1 MMEVQGELEA
11 RMASLGVERFR
22 RQALETRQAGQATH
36 NRSMQIVLDAVI
48 VPTTAAILKFRDEA
62 GAHRAGR
69 RHTAVRFFAGI
80 EAEAL
85 AFIAAKLLLDGI
97 AQAQN
102 VTRLAVRIGS
112 TVEMEQRLAAFAHR
126 DAKNF
131 KGTVNWLNGQTDH
144 AEHRRKTLMRML
156 AEHGDDW
163 DRWSDRDRLLVGLKL
178 IELVCQ
184 SSGLFEVHTNPRKR
198 RQETTIEPTQRFRD
212 WLATLDM
219 QFELMAPEYLP
230 CVVPPKDWTGLT
242 GGGYHTDVFVNPLP
256 LVKTRHKAHRDAL
269 KKADLSFVMEQV
281 NVVQRTAWSI
291 NSRVLEVAKSLIQMG
306 VPVAGLPPMSD
317 QPIPTK
323 PADIETNEEARLAWR
338 KAAAPV
344 YRFNR
349 TIVSKRLLA
358 LKTVGVAEQFVQY
371 PAVYFPH
378 QLDFRGRVYA
388 VPQVLSPQGGDLA
401 KGLLQFAEGDPI
413 ETDEQAEWFLI
424 HGANSFGVDKVSFT
438 ERVQWAHDN
447 AAHIVQAA
455 QAPLDYLWWADADS
469 PFVFLAWCFEYL
481 AWMQSMIDGEEF
493 RTRVPIAMDGSCNG
507 LQHYSA
513 MLRDP
518 VAGAAVNLTPSEKPQ
533 DIYKEVADVVLG
545 NLKRIAKVDRV
556 ELLRAG
562 KNEEAVVADKE
573 ARLAYAWRH
582 FGIDR
587 KLTKRP
593 VMVLPYGGTQRSC
606 FQYVQEA
613 VEARI
618 LAGQDNPFGDELPE
632 AVQWL
637 AARVWEAIGEV
648 VLSARLAMGWLQD
661 VARVVTK
668 EGLPIKW
675 TAPSGFV
682 VVQAYPELTS
692 KQIETTLLGSRFA
705 PRLNEEN
712 PDVLDRRRQVNGI
725 APNFVHSLDAAAL
738 ILTVAKAYSRGI
750 TKFAMIHDSYGTTA
764 HHAPALAQAIRQTF
778 VEMYEPADTLDKFKA
793 EVVPE
798 HLAELVPSSPMVGG
812 LDLSDVLRSPYFFA

>member
-1 MMEVQGELEA
+1 MMEVQAELEA
-11 RMASLGVERFR
+11 RMASLGIERFR
-22 RQALETRQAGQATH
+22 RQALETRQAGQATN
-36 NRSMQIVLDAVI
+36 NRSMQLVLDAVI
-48 VPTTAAILKFRDEA
+48 VPTTSAILKFRDDA
-62 GAHRAGR
+62 GAQRAGR
-69 RHTAVRFFAGI
+69 RHTAARFFAGI

-112 TVEMEQRLAAFAHR
+112 TVEMEQRLDAFSKH
-126 DAKNF
+126 DAKNY
-131 KGTVNWLNGQTDH
+131 KGTTKWLDGQTDH
-144 AEHRRKTLMRML
+144 LEHRRKTLMRML
-156 AEHGDDW
+156 AEHGDNW
-163 DRWSDRDRLLVGLKL
+163 DCWTDRDRLLVGLKL

-184 SSGLFEVHTNPRKR
+184 SSGLFEVHTNSRKKR
-198 RQETTIEPTQRFRD
+198 VETTIEPTQRFRD
-212 WLATLDM
+212 WLASLDT
-219 QFELMAPEYLP
+219 QFELMAPEFLP
-230 CVVPPKDWTGLT
+230 CVVPPKDWTGLSA
-242 GGGYHTDVFVNPLP
+242 GGYLTNTFVHPLP

-281 NVVQRTAWSI
+281 NVVQRTAWAV
-291 NSRVLEVAKSLIQMG
+291 NDRVLEVAKALMG
-306 VPVAGLPPMSD
+306 TGSEVAGLPPMSD
-317 QPIPTK
+317 RPIPSK
-323 PADIETNEEARLAWR
+323 PADIDTNEEARLAWR
-338 KAAAPV
+338 KAAAPI

-349 TIVSKRLLA
+349 TIVSKRLLS
-358 LKTVGVAEQFVQY
+358 LKAVGIAEEFAKY
-371 PAVYFPH
+371 PAIYFPH
-378 QLDFRGRVYA
+378 QLDFRGRAYA
-388 VPQVLSPQGGDLA
+388 VPQVLNPQGSDLA
-401 KGLLQFAEGDPI
+401 KGLLQFAEGDPL
-413 ETDEQAEWFLI
+413 TYPEQDEWFLI
-424 HGANSFGVDKVSFT
+424 HGANSFGVDKVSFI
-438 ERVQWAHDN
+438 ERIEWTYDN
-447 AAHIVQAA
+447 AAHIMQAA
-455 QAPLDYLWWADADS
+455 QSPLDYLWWAEADS

-481 AWMQSMIDGEEF
+481 AWTQAKITGEGF
-493 RTRVPIAMDGSCNG
+493 RTRIPIAMDGSCNG

-518 VAGAAVNLTPSEKPQ
+518 VAGAAVNLVPSEKPQ
-533 DIYKEVADVVLG
+533 DIYKEVADRVMD
-545 NLKRIAKVDRV
+545 NLHHIAMSEHRTDAGYATEEDR
-556 ELLRAG
+556 
-562 KNEEAVVADKE
+562 NEWA
-573 ARLAYAWRH
+573 LANQWGA

-618 LAGQDNPFGDELPE
+618 LSGQDNPFGDELPA

-668 EGLPIKW
+668 EGLPIQW

-692 KQIETTLLGSRFA
+692 QRIDTTLLGSRFA
-705 PRLNEEN
+705 PRLNNEN

-738 ILTVAKAYSRGI
+738 ILTVAKAHGRGI

-778 VEMYEPADTLDKFKA
+778 LEMYEPADTLDKFKE
-793 EVVPE
+793 EVVPA
-798 HLAELVPSSPMVGG
+798 HLADRVPSSPMVGG
-812 LDLSDVLRSPYFFA
+812 LDLSAVLRSAYFFA